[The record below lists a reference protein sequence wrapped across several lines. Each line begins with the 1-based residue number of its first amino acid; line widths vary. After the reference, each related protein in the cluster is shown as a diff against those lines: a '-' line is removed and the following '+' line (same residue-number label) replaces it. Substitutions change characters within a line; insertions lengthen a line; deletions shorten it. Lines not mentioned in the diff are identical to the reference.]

1 MKNQPTAIEPT
12 KESDL
17 LHIFQALG
25 DPLRLNIVM
34 CLLDTDG
41 KGLKKEDYPIA
52 KSTLSHHIKILR
64 EAGLIHCEKSGTA
77 HYYSVQKAE
86 LNNKFPGLLELVRQE
101 KIGKH

>member
-41 KGLKKEDYPIA
+41 KGLNIA
-52 KSTLSHHIKILR
+52 CF
-64 EAGLIHCEKSGTA
+64 A
-77 HYYSVQKAE
+77 
-86 LNNKFPGLLELVRQE
+86 
-101 KIGKH
+101 